1 MKKAIFF
8 MVASALAFTLLNI
21 FVKTLKHFNVYQI
34 VLFRSV
40 GTLFFTIPLILK
52 LRLNILGNKKKLL
65 VARGIIG
72 FMAMT
77 LFFVSLKYLATGTA
91 VSIRYI
97 SPIFAALFAIVLLNE
112 KIRPIQWLYLAI
124 AFSGVLVLKGFDKDL
139 DTMGFL
145 YVMGSTIFTGFVF
158 IILRKI
164 GKHDHP
170 LVVVNYFMIIS
181 AIFAG
186 ILSSYHWTNPS
197 GLEWLLLLSLGV
209 FGYFGQFY
217 MTKAFQSSEVNQI
230 APLKYLE
237 VIFTTIFGIIWLG
250 EIYSFINVLGIV
262 IILSGLVLNF
272 LSKTT
277 N

>member
-1 MKKAIFF
+1 
-8 MVASALAFTLLNI
+8 MVVSALAFTLLNI

-40 GTLFFTIPLILK
+40 GTLFFTMPLILK

-72 FMAMT
+72 FIAMT

-97 SPIFAALFAIVLLNE
+97 SPIFAAFFAIVLLNE

-124 AFSGVLVLKGFDKDL
+124 AFSGVLVLKGFDKNL

-164 GKHDHP
+164 GTQDHP
-170 LVVVNYFMIIS
+170 LVIVNYFMIIS

-197 GLEWLLLLSLGV
+197 RLEWLLLLSLGV

>member
-1 MKKAIFF
+1 M
-8 MVASALAFTLLNI
+8 
-21 FVKTLKHFNVYQI
+21 
-34 VLFRSV
+34 
-40 GTLFFTIPLILK
+40 
-52 LRLNILGNKKKLL
+52 
-65 VARGIIG
+65 
-72 FMAMT
+72 
-77 LFFVSLKYLATGTA
+77 
-91 VSIRYI
+91 
-97 SPIFAALFAIVLLNE
+97 
-112 KIRPIQWLYLAI
+112 
-124 AFSGVLVLKGFDKDL
+124 LVLKGFDKDL

-164 GKHDHP
+164 GTQDHP
-170 LVVVNYFMIIS
+170 LVIVNYFMIIS

-186 ILSSYHWTNPS
+186 ILSSYHWTNPT